1 MDKLKD
7 LDWNDI
13 EVFLA
18 VAEGGSLS
26 AAARQLHRSQPTI
39 GRRIQN
45 LEDKLSLTL
54 FTRTPYGYQLT
65 NNGRTLVLSARKV
78 VARMYEFKGQASLLH
93 EHPSGMVSIACGES
107 FAQLLMSH
115 LDKLTAVYPD
125 ISIQIQA
132 GISFVN
138 IEKGDADIAIR
149 SQRPTSPNLYAKF
162 LGNCCYAVYASQA
175 YVSKAP
181 EALKAN
187 RGETCRWVALHDSKA
202 ALPVTQWLEK
212 NVANHQMK
220 LHCNTLTSVLQGVTS
235 GQGLAAM
242 PVFVGEYTEGLVK
255 LTSAL
260 NDLSQTTWLVSNRN
274 ARRVQTIQV
283 VSTWITE
290 IFEKMDKQCFV

>member
-26 AAARQLHRSQPTI
+26 AAGRQLHRSQPTI
-39 GRRIQN
+39 GRRIQS

-65 NNGRTLVLSARKV
+65 NNGRAIVLSARKV

-93 EHPSGMVSIACGES
+93 EHPLGMVSIACGES
-107 FAQLLMSH
+107 FAQLLMSN

-132 GISFVN
+132 GINFVN

-149 SQRPTSPNLYAKF
+149 SQRPTSPNLYVKF

-175 YVSKAP
+175 YVSQAP

-187 RGETCRWVALHDSKA
+187 RGETCRWVALQDSKA
-202 ALPVTQWLEK
+202 TLPVTQWLEK
-212 NVANHQMK
+212 NVENQLVK
-220 LHCNTLTSVLQGVTS
+220 LYCSTLTSVLQGVS
-235 GQGLAAM
+235 HGQGLAAI
-242 PVFVGEYTEGLVK
+242 PVFVGEHTEGLVK
-255 LTSAL
+255 LTPAL
-260 NDLSQTTWLVSNRN
+260 NDLSQATWLVSNRN

-290 IFEKMDKQCFV
+290 IFEQMDKQCFV